1 LKVELLEM
9 PWTVGDVMT
18 KEVVT
23 VGVNTDF
30 KTCVGLLRAH
40 RISAT
45 PVVDGDFI
53 LGIVSEFDLLLK
65 EEGRDTFGHLK
76 RRESSQ
82 ANARTAGDVM
92 THPALCIGSGA
103 SITDA
108 ARLMHKRAVK
118 RLPVVDAHGRLVGI
132 VSRHDLLKSFLR
144 SDESIRG
151 EVAEDLLART
161 LWIEQGA
168 VTVSVQDGVVA
179 LAGELE
185 TKSLAD
191 LVTRLVGSVDGVVGV
206 DSRLGFR
213 LDDTHIK
220 AALPPTAL
228 QLSATERQ
236 T

>member
-1 LKVELLEM
+1 V

-18 KEVVT
+18 TEVVT

-30 KTCVGLLRAH
+30 KACVDLLRAN
-40 RISAT
+40 RISAM

-65 EEGRDTFGHLK
+65 EEGRDTFAHLK
-76 RRESSQ
+76 RRQSSQ

-108 ARLMHKRAVK
+108 VRLMHKRAIK

-144 SDESIRG
+144 SDESIRL
-151 EVAEDLLART
+151 EVSEDLLARA
-161 LWIEQGA
+161 LWIDQGA

-191 LVTRLVGSVDGVVGV
+191 LVTRLAGSVDGVVGV

-220 AALPPTAL
+220 ASLPPMAL